1 MLFLLIL
8 QFNFLLIKYLFTI
21 NIFVKLL
28 IFFLMWNKYYIKRN
42 EEKYKNNLSYLLY
55 TSPKQIRKLKRS
67 RRGWFFLD
75 HFFRCTKC
83 EFTLNF
89 GCTTS
94 PHTIKYKQHEH
105 PFTLNYIAEDDSSE
119 YYYDIYEEKRD
130 HLNHWFY
137 NCEECRYPAHPKC
150 IFGEFLNTKDGDYR
164 NIKFRST
171 YISTIHQHLLTLLQ
185 ETMDVSHCNNCCR
198 PCKDIAYACATCNI
212 SFDWQCASI
221 KWEKWDNWHPIP
233 MYQGWT
239 LP

>member
-28 IFFLMWNKYYIKRN
+28 IFFFKCETNITLREMRKNT
-42 EEKYKNNLSYLLY
+42 KNNLSYLLY

-67 RRGWFFLD
+67 GRGWFFLD
-75 HFFRCTKC
+75 DFFRCTKC

-89 GCTTS
+89 GCTTL

-105 PFTLNYIAEDDSSE
+105 LFTLNYTAEDDSSE
-119 YYYDIYEEKRD
+119 YYYDICEEERD

-137 NCEECRYPAHPKC
+137 NCEECSYPAHPKW

-164 NIKFRST
+164 NIKFEST
-171 YISTIHQHLLTLLQ
+171 YISTIHQHLLTLVQ

-212 SFDWQCASI
+212 NFHDSCVS
-221 KWEKWDNWHPIP
+221 
-233 MYQGWT
+233 
-239 LP
+239 